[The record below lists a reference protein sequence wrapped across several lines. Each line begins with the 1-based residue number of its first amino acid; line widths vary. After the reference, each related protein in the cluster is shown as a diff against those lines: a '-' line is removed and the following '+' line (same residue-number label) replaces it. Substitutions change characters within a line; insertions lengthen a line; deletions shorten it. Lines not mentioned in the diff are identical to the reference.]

1 MIDRALKAI
10 LLFCAAGGIVAFSMV
25 TTAAAGVIAGS
36 SGPNI
41 PAPFLG
47 LFYLLC
53 GVFGTAGAWVA
64 ARLGAQR

>member
-10 LLFCAAGGIVAFSMV
+10 LLLCAAGLIVAVSMLV
-25 TTAAAGVIAGS
+25 TAAAGVVAGS
-36 SGPNI
+36 DGPSI

-47 LFYLLC
+47 LFYLLW
-53 GVFGTAGAWVA
+53 GVFGIAGAWVV